1 MTDASAPHYWNTR
14 YDSGQTPW
22 DFGAVPTAL
31 QEYLRKHPKGGRAL
45 IPGCGAGHELQAF
58 AEAGYEVTAIDFS
71 SAAVAQARAKAGP
84 DLAEHILEGDFFEF
98 DFPPGTF
105 DLIYER
111 TFLCAIPRAMRPA
124 YRDRVARLLKPGGAF
139 IGYFYYQNT
148 DPKEGPPFGLA
159 WGESDLL
166 FARYFLLLRDIPSP
180 DSLPLFAGRERW
192 HESRRTPQ
200 PVV

>member
-1 MTDASAPHYWNTR
+1 M
-14 YDSGQTPW
+14 
-22 DFGAVPTAL
+22 PTAL